1 MMKKK
6 IKLNKFIDTLKLKV
20 LYLGDND
27 ILHTDTSDILRPGLQ
42 MTGFFEHFAYNRVQL
57 FGMSEMTYIANMSE
71 KRREE
76 IFERYFSYN
85 LPCVLISRDLEPPA
99 EFISA
104 AKRHNIP
111 VLSSSITTTKLSHS
125 VMTYLDTELAP
136 LIARHGGLMDI
147 FGVGVFITGD
157 SGVGKSEAALE
168 LIKRGHR
175 LVADDVVEMRKVSD
189 TELLGQSPEVIRH
202 LMEIRGVGLIDIS
215 VLYGMGSV
223 MQTKYINLNVHL
235 ELGNPVNAD
244 RLGIQQEYLTLLGI
258 DIPKMTIPVM
268 PGRNI
273 AVIIEVAVKNFRLKS
288 MGYNP
293 TDSLNQKLLDLLG

>member
-1 MMKKK
+1 MKKK
-6 IKLNKFIDTLKLKV
+6 IKMSKFIDTLNLKV
-20 LYLGDND
+20 LYLGKND
-27 ILHTDTSDILRPGLQ
+27 VLMTDTSDILRPGLQ
-42 MTGFFEHFAYNRVQL
+42 MSGVFEHFASNRVQL
-57 FGMSEMTYIANMSE
+57 FGMSEMTYIANME
-71 KRREE
+71 KNRQVEV
-76 IFERYFSYN
+76 FEKYFSYPM
-85 LPCVLISRDLEPPA
+85 PCVLISRDLQPPKEFLDAA
-99 EFISA
+99 E
-104 AKRHNIP
+104 RHNVP
-111 VLSSSITTTKLSHS
+111 VFSSPITTTKLSHS

-147 FGVGVFITGD
+147 FGVGVYITGD
-157 SGVGKSEAALE
+157 SGVGKSETALE

-189 TELLGQSPEVIRH
+189 SELLGQSPEVIRH

-223 MQTKYINLNVHL
+223 MVTKYINLNIHL

-244 RLGIQQEYLTLLGI
+244 RLGVQQEYITLLGI
-258 DIPKMTIPVM
+258 DVPKITIPVM

-293 TDSLNQKLLDLLG
+293 ADTLNQKLLDLLG

>member
-1 MMKKK
+1 MKKK
-6 IKLNKFIDTLKLKV
+6 IKMSKFIDTLNLKV
-20 LYLGDND
+20 LYLGKND
-27 ILHTDTSDILRPGLQ
+27 VLMTDTSDILRPGLQ
-42 MTGFFEHFAYNRVQL
+42 MSGFFEHFASNRVQL
-57 FGMSEMTYIANMSE
+57 FGMSEMTYIANME
-71 KRREE
+71 KNRQVEV
-76 IFERYFSYN
+76 FEKYFSYPM
-85 LPCVLISRDLEPPA
+85 PCVLISRDLQPPKEFLDAA
-99 EFISA
+99 E
-104 AKRHNIP
+104 RHNVP
-111 VLSSSITTTKLSHS
+111 VFSSPITTTTLSHS

-147 FGVGVFITGD
+147 FGVGVYITGD
-157 SGVGKSEAALE
+157 SGVGKSETALE

-189 TELLGQSPEVIRH
+189 SELLGQSPEVIRH

-223 MQTKYINLNVHL
+223 MVTKYINLNIHL

-244 RLGIQQEYLTLLGI
+244 RLGVQQEYITLLGI
-258 DIPKMTIPVM
+258 DVPKITIPVM

-293 TDSLNQKLLDLLG
+293 ADTLNQKLLDLLG

>member
-1 MMKKK
+1 
-6 IKLNKFIDTLKLKV
+6 
-20 LYLGDND
+20 
-27 ILHTDTSDILRPGLQ
+27 
-42 MTGFFEHFAYNRVQL
+42 
-57 FGMSEMTYIANMSE
+57 
-71 KRREE
+71 
-76 IFERYFSYN
+76 
-85 LPCVLISRDLEPPA
+85 
-99 EFISA
+99 
-104 AKRHNIP
+104 
-111 VLSSSITTTKLSHS
+111 
-125 VMTYLDTELAP
+125 
-136 LIARHGGLMDI
+136 
-147 FGVGVFITGD
+147 
-157 SGVGKSEAALE
+157 
-168 LIKRGHR
+168 
-175 LVADDVVEMRKVSD
+175 
-189 TELLGQSPEVIRH
+189 
-202 LMEIRGVGLIDIS
+202 MEIRGVGLIDIS